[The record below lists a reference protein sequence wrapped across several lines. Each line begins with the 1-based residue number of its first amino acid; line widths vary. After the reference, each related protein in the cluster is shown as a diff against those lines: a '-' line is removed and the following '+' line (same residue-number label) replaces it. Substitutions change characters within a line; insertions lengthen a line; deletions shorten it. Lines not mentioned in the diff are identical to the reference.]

1 MDRSAVRYAALVA
14 LLAVPALA
22 CDRSSRAPSPDSSNV
37 SVTSA
42 PSAIV
47 SGGAT
52 SSSSHSE
59 ATSECP
65 HDGKWALC
73 SIEKRLRQSGF
84 VVKRLDGDTAHR
96 AGFTIAPTVYTLGQ
110 TRLEI
115 FLYRDS
121 VSLARDIAKID
132 TVTVG
137 PLGSPSQW
145 GEVPP
150 VLIRSVNLAAVILS
164 QNPRQAERVTLAL
177 TAGPPQ
183 PGSPR

>member
-1 MDRSAVRYAALVA
+1 MRYAALAA
-14 LLAVPALA
+14 LLAVSTLA
-22 CDRSSRAPSPDSSNV
+22 CDKSSRASSSDSSK
-37 SVTSA
+37 TSTTPA
-42 PSAIV
+42 PGAIASSA
-47 SGGAT
+47 AA
-52 SSSSHSE
+52 SSSSTSE
-59 ATSECP
+59 ANSQCP
-65 HDGKWALC
+65 HDGRWALC

-137 PLGSPSQW
+137 PVGSPSQW

-150 VLIRSVNLAAVILS
+150 VLIRSANLAAVILS